1 MFEINLTCPE
11 CGCFEWDEAG
21 SGVYECQECGRHCTF
36 EQMEPQV
43 FQA

>member
-11 CGCFEWDEAG
+11 CGSFEWNDAEN
-21 SGVYECQECGRHCTF
+21 GVFECENCGHHCTF
-36 EQMEPQV
+36 DQMEPQV